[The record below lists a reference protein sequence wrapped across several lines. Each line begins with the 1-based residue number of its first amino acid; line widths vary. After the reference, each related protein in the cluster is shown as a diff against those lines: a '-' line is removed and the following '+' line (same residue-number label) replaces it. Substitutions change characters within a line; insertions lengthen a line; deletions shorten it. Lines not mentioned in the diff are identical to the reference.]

1 MISNMRSRN
10 LTTLA
15 FIQLLLGLGLPLLAA
30 EALDVSII
38 QLIAHPNDYDSKV
51 VRLTGFVR
59 LEFEGTG
66 VYLHEDDCRYHI
78 TKNGLW
84 LKVSDEIMKNK
95 REFNLKYVLLEGTFN
110 AEDRGHMGAW
120 NGSIEKITRFV
131 TWPRRR

>member
-1 MISNMRSRN
+1 MYTRN

-15 FIQLLLGLGLPLLAA
+15 FVQLLLSAGLPLMAA
-30 EALDVSII
+30 EPLKVSII
-38 QLIAHPNDYDSKV
+38 HLIAHPNDYHGKL

-66 VYLHEDDCRYHI
+66 VYLHENDYRYHI

-84 LKVSDEIMKNK
+84 LDVSDEIMKNRK
-95 REFNLKYVLLEGTFN
+95 EFNLKYVLLEGTFN
-110 AEDRGHMGAW
+110 AKDTGHMGAW
-120 NGSIEKITRFV
+120 SGSIEKITRFV

>member
-120 NGSIEKITRFV
+120 NGSSEKITRFV